1 MCKTLGV
8 WWLAQEDVFTFKKN
22 VPDGNTV
29 FTKRNFL
36 KKIATLFDPL
46 GLLAP
51 YTIRAKM
58 LLQEMWPAGLEWD
71 DELPEPLI
79 HAARAWFGEL
89 SDLKQLQIPRCLG
102 EKGRTSDTMSL
113 HTFLDA
119 SQDAYGAVVYAGCT
133 YNDGSVS
140 SNMVAAKTRVA
151 PSISTSIPR
160 LELRLTTRI
169 SKVLE
174 IQLSQSN
181 FWSDSANVLW
191 WIRRRSREFNPF
203 VSNRIGEIQSNTNP
217 DQWRHVPTRLNP
229 ADCLSRGLKTTDL
242 VKSKTWW
249 EGPEF
254 LIHTVDTWPINRN
267 FTTPT
272 GDVVL
277 KGATASW
284 VEAPSS
290 QTHGYKV
297 NRSQDPISSVFM
309 TLDANEDTFPLDP
322 SRYSSWLKKRIQA
335 WVTRFIENCQKPKT
349 ARTSGQLVAD
359 ELKRAEVQL
368 IKQTQRSYFRDERR
382 TLSYGRPLPKSSKL
396 LGLKPNLDDD
406 GLMRS
411 DRRLKQAKFLAYDV
425 RYPIILPRKSW
436 VTKLIVKDFHE
447 HGKYA
452 AGTNQTL
459 AALSARYW
467 IIAGREVIREWE
479 KECAECRRRKAKA
492 CQQVMAPFPISRLT
506 TSLRA
511 FTKTAVDF
519 GGPFITKQGRGKRRL
534 KRYLCLFTCLATRA
548 VHLEVA
554 FGLVTDSFLN
564 AFYRMA
570 SRRGLPEEMY
580 SDNGTNFNGAD
591 KELKSLI
598 SQLGTDKIKESSAS
612 KGIQWHF
619 NPPLAPHFGGAHE
632 SMIKSVKKAINAMLG
647 NADITDEE
655 LITAVTGAE
664 GLMNSRPL
672 TYQSANPAD
681 DVPLTPNHFLH
692 GQIGGQFAPTSADET
707 QYNPQKRWRRIQE
720 LVRHFWHRWLRELL
734 PALSSRKKWYQ
745 ERRDLQIGEVVL
757 VVSPDTA
764 RGNWPLGRIIEVY
777 PRQDGRVRVAKIQVG
792 QSTVVRPVTKL
803 CPLECGL

>member
-1 MCKTLGV
+1 MHARKWLSNSSKVVAQIPVHDRKAEVDLDYNELPCAKTLGV
-8 WWLAQEDVFTFKKN
+8 WWLAQEDVFTFKEN

-58 LLQEMWPAGLEWD
+58 LLQEMWTAGLEWD

-79 HAARAWFGEL
+79 HAARAWFGVL
-89 SDLKQLQIPRCLG
+89 SDLKQLQISICLG
-102 EKGRTSDTMSL
+102 EKRRTFDTMSL
-113 HTFLDA
+113 HTFVDA
-119 SQDAYGAVVYAGCT
+119 SQDAYGAVVYARCT
-133 YNDGSVS
+133 YKDGSVS

-160 LELRLTTRI
+160 LELMAAVVGVRLTTRI

-174 IQLSQSN
+174 IQLSQST

-191 WIRRRSREFNPF
+191 WIRGRSREFKPF
-203 VSNRIGEIQSNTNP
+203 VANRIGEIQSNTNP

-229 ADCLSRGLKTTDL
+229 ADCLSSGLKTTDL

-254 LIHTVDTWPINRN
+254 LIHTEDTWPINRN
-267 FTTPT
+267 FTTST
-272 GDVVL
+272 GDVEL
-277 KGATASW
+277 KRATASW
-284 VEAPSS
+284 VEALSS
-290 QTHGYKV
+290 QTHGSKV
-297 NRSQDPISSVFM
+297 NRSKDPISSVFM

-322 SRYSSWLKKRIQA
+322 SRYSSWLKLKRIQA
-335 WVTRFIENCQKPKT
+335 WVTRFIENCQKYKT
-349 ARTSGQLVAD
+349 ARTFGQLVID

-368 IKQTQRSYFRDERR
+368 IKQTQRSYFRDEWR

-411 DRRLKQAKFLAYDV
+411 DGRLKGAKFLAYDV

-447 HGKYA
+447 HGKHA
-452 AGTNQTL
+452 TGTNQTL

-492 CQQVMAPFPISRLT
+492 CQQVMAPLPIVRLT

-519 GGPFITKQGRGKRRL
+519 GGPFITVQGRGKRRL
-534 KRYLCLFTCLATRA
+534 KRYLCLFTYLATRA

-554 FGLVTDSFLN
+554 FGLDTDSFLN

-580 SDNGTNFNGAD
+580 SDNGTNFKGAD

-598 SQLGTDKIKESSAS
+598 SQLGTDKIKESSAN

-619 NPPLAPHFGGAHE
+619 NPPLAPF
-632 SMIKSVKKAINAMLG
+632 
-647 NADITDEE
+647 
-655 LITAVTGAE
+655 
-664 GLMNSRPL
+664 
-672 TYQSANPAD
+672 
-681 DVPLTPNHFLH
+681 
-692 GQIGGQFAPTSADET
+692 
-707 QYNPQKRWRRIQE
+707 RWC
-720 LVRHFWHRWLRELL
+720 
-734 PALSSRKKWYQ
+734 A
-745 ERRDLQIGEVVL
+745 
-757 VVSPDTA
+757 
-764 RGNWPLGRIIEVY
+764 
-777 PRQDGRVRVAKIQVG
+777 
-792 QSTVVRPVTKL
+792 
-803 CPLECGL
+803 